1 MQCTSQTK
9 RDTKEGVLM
18 DYDVP
23 VREKRPSFWSYL
35 MVGIVGAVIGG
46 FLVLGIAPQIL
57 MYRTGNLSLGSS
69 NPGTS
74 AIVPAPVYLNAE
86 DLQDPYAA
94 IMLVAQQVSPAVVGI
109 TNQAAIGYDW
119 FGREYLQDTG
129 GTGLIISE
137 DGYIVTNEHVV
148 ANARTLT
155 VFLADGRSFPAK
167 LVGAE
172 KSTDLAVIKIDS
184 TGLPTATF
192 GDSDSVKIGQLA
204 VAIGNPLGMEFSRT
218 VTAGIISGVDRIL
231 NISQDS
237 AIRLIQT
244 DAVIN
249 PGNSGGPLVNA
260 KGEVIGLNSMKLASS
275 DVEGMGFAIPSNQVK
290 RVAEEIIATG
300 RVRRAMMGVRL
311 VDKEIVRRNNPSIKI
326 DRGVY
331 VYRVEAGGA
340 AQKAGMKDGDIIV
353 ELAGIQV
360 NKVAAIQAYLSERSP
375 GETLKVKVLRG
386 SQEIVLE
393 VILDEASN

>member
-1 MQCTSQTK
+1 
-9 RDTKEGVLM
+9 M
-18 DYDVP
+18 DYDAP
-23 VREKRPSFWSYL
+23 VRERRPSFWSYL

-57 MYRTGNLSLGSS
+57 MHRTGNLLVGSS
-69 NPGTS
+69 DPGTPS
-74 AIVPAPVYLNAE
+74 TVIPAPVYLNAE
-86 DLQDPYAA
+86 DLKDPYAA
-94 IMLVAQQVSPAVVGI
+94 IMLVAQEVSPAVVGI
-109 TNQAAIGYDW
+109 TNQALLGYDF
-119 FGREYLQDTG
+119 FGREYVQDTG
-129 GTGLIISE
+129 GTGLIVSE

-148 ANARTLT
+148 ANAKSLT
-155 VFLADGRSFPAK
+155 VFLADGRSFPATV
-167 LVGAE
+167 VGAE
-172 KSTDLAVIKIDS
+172 KSTDLAVIKIDA
-184 TGLPTATF
+184 TGLPTADF
-192 GDSDSVKIGQLA
+192 GDSDNVKIGQLA

-260 KGEVIGLNSMKLASS
+260 RGEVIGLNSMKLASS
-275 DVEGMGFAIPSNQVK
+275 EVEGMGFAIPSNQVK
-290 RVAEEIIATG
+290 RVAEEIIKTG
-300 RVRRAMMGVRL
+300 RVRRAMMGVML

-331 VYRVEAGGA
+331 VHRVETGSA
-340 AQKAGMKDGDIIV
+340 AHRAGMREGDIIL
-353 ELAGIQV
+353 ELGGMQV

-386 SQEIVLE
+386 NQEIVLE
-393 VILDEASN
+393 VTLDEARS